1 MSNTA
6 AAVPPPSPPQRVR
19 TRFAPSPTGSPHVG
33 TLRTGLF
40 SWLLAKHSGGD
51 FILRIEDTDQGRTVP
66 GALAEILESFRALGI
81 SYDEGPDKESVA
93 RLDPAR
99 YGAVSPDLL
108 PEHGSAFG
116 PYFQSQRLARYRE
129 IAERLVDEGKAY
141 YAFDTPEELDARRA
155 AAQARG
161 RAFLYDRRDRG
172 LPVDEQRAR
181 AAAGERYVV
190 RFAMPTE
197 GFIRVHDVLRG
208 ATDFDAATQDDFIA
222 LKSDG
227 FPTYHLA
234 AMVDDHDMRVSHVI
248 RGEEWQSSTPKHVCL
263 LQALGWEP
271 PVIIHTAN
279 INGPD
284 GKKLSKREGA
294 KGVLGYLAEGYL
306 PEALF
311 NFFALLGWSP
321 GDDTEIMSRDEIVRR
336 FGIEGLS
343 RSPAMFDPEKLAW
356 MNGVYIRALPEDAL
370 LDRVLPLLAAAGLV
384 PSDPDAATRAYVASV
399 VALERDRLKR
409 LDEIATLTAF
419 FFGDLPAEYES
430 KGVEKWLRKRP
441 DATAAFLKDL
451 RDALAPVSP
460 WTIETIE
467 TEARAAGGRHG
478 RERGELT
485 HPIRVAV
492 TGREV
497 GPGLWE
503 TMAVLGKDRVL
514 ARLDHAAGLAATA
527 APRG

>member
-1 MSNTA
+1 VLYSRYKNVHASGSPCVPAPPQHTGRA
-6 AAVPPPSPPQRVR
+6 ARRRCRQTPSRCQTPPPPFRRRPRRNGSAP
-19 TRFAPSPTGSPHVG
+19 ASLPSPTGSPHVG

-370 LDRVLPLLAAAGLV
+370 LARVLPLLADAG
-384 PSDPDAATRAYVASV
+384 
-399 VALERDRLKR
+399 
-409 LDEIATLTAF
+409 
-419 FFGDLPAEYES
+419 
-430 KGVEKWLRKRP
+430 W
-441 DATAAFLKDL
+441 
-451 RDALAPVSP
+451 SP
-460 WTIETIE
+460 
-467 TEARAAGGRHG
+467 
-478 RERGELT
+478 
-485 HPIRVAV
+485 PIRTRRRAP
-492 TGREV
+492 TSRRSW
-497 GPGLWE
+497 PWS
-503 TMAVLGKDRVL
+503 
-514 ARLDHAAGLAATA
+514 ATV
-527 APRG
+527 